1 MVVNCRLHQRV
12 TLHDVLHG
20 FRAGRGIGTATL
32 EEKLAHQLEGI
43 AHEPLF
49 QVFLDVREVYDSLD
63 RARCMEILRG
73 YGMGQNTV
81 HLIACHW
88 DSLIFSPKARRF
100 LGMVFGT
107 GRGVTQGNPGTP

>member
-1 MVVNCRLHQRV
+1 ME
-12 TLHDVLHG
+12 
-20 FRAGRGIGTATL
+20 A
-32 EEKLAHQLEGI
+32 KLAHQLEGI

-107 GRGVTQGNPGTP
+107 GRGVTRGNPGTP